1 MIILNHHDRPVGSSE
16 VLITADHHRCYQNNH
31 HHHESFLNH
40 CHDRLQSPWNHHRP
54 VVSSEVRVPI
64 KQLIAISN
72 KETTPR
78 SQEVALVLIIVFRHL
93 HHHDQDAKEK
103 LSSSSR
109 RRPQSSFIE

>member
-1 MIILNHHDRPVGSSE
+1 MGLSE
-16 VLITADHHRCYQNNH
+16 VLIKDHHRCYENNRH
-31 HHHESFLNH
+31 HHHHDNHHDLESFLNYY
-40 CHDRLQSPWNHHRP
+40 HDHLQSPWNHHRP
-54 VVSSEVRVPI
+54 LVSSEVRVPI
-64 KQLIAISN
+64 KQLIAITD

-78 SQEVALVLIIVFRHL
+78 SQEVALVLIIVLRHHHH